1 MGRTMIQGLRLLLV
15 TLFALYHS
23 SLFAV
28 GLGNLEVKSHLNQ
41 RFDAEIVLTNVGVL
55 GPDEIIADLASREN
69 FDRLG
74 IARGDH
80 LTDLRF
86 SVRQRE
92 DGESIVHV
100 TSGKPIIELYLHF
113 VVEVTWPT
121 GKILR
126 EYTALIDPPVFSTG
140 GTGGAEE
147 TAPATVRRTPGS
159 TDSNDRASAVGVTRQ
174 DEYGLTGSGDTLW
187 TIASKVRP
195 NNGVSVQQTMLALL
209 RANPEAFFNNNIN
222 QLKAGHVLRI
232 PDINE
237 IRAASTGDAVTEVRV
252 QNEEYEEYRSGDV
265 TQFDAR
271 RRAQRDEVRSD
282 AGEDGELKLLGS
294 DRSAGDR
301 SGEDHG
307 RVAELENEL
316 AIVREDLDRERR
328 ANSEMHLRLD
338 DLEKQIET
346 LSEVVQLKDDQL
358 AALTAALNRQQ
369 PTTQTGGPLLS
380 NPLVVGGLGLLLI
393 AIVAGGLL
401 LMRRRSQSGDDDAE
415 DFPEVFMEDELSLP
429 SADETIEEAEQM
441 ARQTGDVGDVG
452 DVIGEAEID
461 IAYGRFPEAIDVLKD
476 AIEDEPGRVDIR
488 LKLLEVY
495 VQTEDVAAFE
505 QQLEQL
511 KLIGDEDATDR
522 AMALQAQ
529 IPGAAEASADSMDV
543 SLPFEPI
550 AAMEAPAAAD
560 EAEEPSHDEAM
571 QPDDADL
578 DLDLDDI
585 YLDDMDE
592 GASSKLDLARAYI
605 EMGDGDGARS
615 LLEQVLREGDDQQI
629 SEANELLG
637 KIG

>member
-74 IARGDH
+74 IARDDH

-86 SVRQRE
+86 GVRQRE

-147 TAPATVRRTPGS
+147 TAPATVRRAPGS

-393 AIVAGGLL
+393 AIVVGGLL
-401 LMRRRSQSGDDDAE
+401 LMRRRSQSDDDAE
-415 DFPEVFMEDELSLP
+415 DFPEVFMEDEPSLP

-476 AIEDEPGRVDIR
+476 AIEDEPGRADIR

-511 KLIGDEDATDR
+511 KLIGDEDATHR

-529 IPGAAEASADSMDV
+529 IPGAAEASADSMDAAV
-543 SLPFEPI
+543 PFEPVT
-550 AAMEAPAAAD
+550 AMETPADDD
-560 EAEEPSHDEAM
+560 EAEELSHDEAM
-571 QPDDADL
+571 QPGDADL